1 MKHLK
6 PDDGKAWCG
15 ETEKG
20 MMLWDKA
27 EQGMVLWDK
36 ADKSNS
42 KDGKNNLDLGNNFSQ
57 ANKFEDFLGFQT
69 IDNRTP

>member
-6 PDDGKAWCG
+6 SDDGKVLCG
-15 ETEKG
+15 EAEKG
-20 MMLWDKA
+20 M
-27 EQGMVLWDK
+27 VLRDK